1 VLTPEWSDLLV
12 FLLSHFSPTIQ
23 ADNPSFIMPE
33 SSISPADRLPEPG
46 TLLTRKILQDQRHKL
61 LERLVAKEK
70 LWDDEYNQYTKN
82 SNPDQ
87 DQLASISAMSNAYRS
102 FFPYADPSPR
112 PLSYFDHTNQITAQ
126 DIVKKRHAVSQLSE
140 ADLKELDKYKSLA
153 IFTQFATE
161 LADRGRP
168 IKYTQE
174 SHDIC
179 GIYWGIYGMVS

>member
-12 FLLSHFSPTIQ
+12 YPLSHFSPTFQ
-23 ADNPSFIMPE
+23 ADIQSFIMPE

-46 TLLTRKILQDQRHKL
+46 TLLTRKILQGQRHTL

-70 LWDDEYNQYTKN
+70 LWDDKYNQYAKT

-102 FFPYADPSPR
+102 FFPYADSSPHS
-112 PLSYFDHTNQITAQ
+112 LSYFDHTNQITAQ

-140 ADLKELDKYKSLA
+140 ADLEELEKYKSLA
-153 IFTQFATE
+153 IFTHFASDM
-161 LADRGRP
+161 AYQGQP
-168 IKYTQE
+168 IEYTQK